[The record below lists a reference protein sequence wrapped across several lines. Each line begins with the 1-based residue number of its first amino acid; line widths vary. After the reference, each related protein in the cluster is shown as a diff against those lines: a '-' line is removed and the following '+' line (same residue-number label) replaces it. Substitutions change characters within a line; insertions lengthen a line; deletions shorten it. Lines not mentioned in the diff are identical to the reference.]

1 VRLFDTLFN
10 IKIIMIADRPP
21 SDAWIEIG
29 TIVSPQGLQGLVKVH
44 ANSDFPERFL
54 EPGTRWLRRLGQREP
69 EAIELLGGREIPGK
83 KLYVV
88 ELDGIETR
96 DLAEELRGSVLL
108 VPDSDRPE
116 LDEDEYHVRDIIGLA
131 VFDGQTGDRLGIVVD
146 VLTAG
151 NDLLQVQLD
160 PAVVAARFPEE
171 SPAST
176 QGDRPKKKSKAT
188 ATSTSDLVLIP
199 FVREIVPEIDLEAQR
214 LEVVL
219 PPGLLDLH

>member
-1 VRLFDTLFN
+1 MLD
-10 IKIIMIADRPP
+10 DRPS

-29 TIVSPQGLQGLVKVH
+29 TIVSPQGLQGLVRVH
-44 ANSDFPERFL
+44 ATSDFPERFL
-54 EPGTRWLRRLGQREP
+54 EPGTRWLKRLGKGEP
-69 EAIELLGGREIPGK
+69 EAVELLGGREIPGK

-88 ELDGIETR
+88 ELAGVETR
-96 DLAEELRGSVLL
+96 DGAEELRGAVLL

-131 VFDGQTGDRLGIVVD
+131 VFDQQTGDRLGTVID

-160 PAVVAARFPEE
+160 PAVAAARLQEE
-171 SPAST
+171 LQPPNSESST
-176 QGDRPKKKSKAT
+176 SKNRRQKKPKS
-188 ATSTSDLVLIP
+188 TSTSDVVLIP
-199 FVREIVPEIDLEAQR
+199 FVRDIVPEVNLEDQR

-219 PPGLLDLH
+219 PPGLLDLGA